1 MMRHVL
7 GILIF
12 LLPLLA
18 NAAEWD
24 DAYIEAL
31 FADRLTDPIEG
42 VWQFPADGA
51 SVVIVRHTSTTYD
64 IFLLDSPRL
73 DVKPGT
79 LVGSAVASPKKNYYD
94 GELKPRN
101 LGKKT
106 FTGNQSVTF
115 TVNPEGTLSI
125 RPYSDGYK
133 VSLRRWLNYFLKI
146 SITRDN
152 GRPKDLDGARRVY
165 PYRLS
170 DNYPVCL

>member
-1 MMRHVL
+1 MHRYVVV
-7 GILIF
+7 IVISIIPLIS
-12 LLPLLA
+12 LS
-18 NAAEWD
+18 AEWD
-24 DAYIEAL
+24 ESYVEGL
-31 FADRLTDPIEG
+31 FADRLLDPIEG

-51 SVVIVRHTSTTYD
+51 TIAIVMDTSTTFD

-79 LVGSAVASPKKNYYD
+79 LVGSAIMSPKKNYYD

-101 LGKKT
+101 LGNKLKL
-106 FTGNQSVTF
+106 GKQSVTF
-115 TVNPEGTLSI
+115 TVNDGGTLTI

-133 VSLRRWLNYFLKI
+133 MSLRRWFSYFFKI
-146 SITRDN
+146 SIMKEN

-170 DNYPVCL
+170 DNYPICL

>member
-1 MMRHVL
+1 MIRYVV
-7 GILIF
+7 GILVF
-12 LLPLLA
+12 LVPFLSVS
-18 NAAEWD
+18 AEWNEKYVRD
-24 DAYIEAL
+24 L
-31 FADRLTDPIEG
+31 FSGRLIDPIEG

-51 SVVIVRHTSTTYD
+51 SIVIVKATSTTFD

-79 LVGSAVASPKKNYYD
+79 LVGSAVVSPKRNYYD

-101 LGKKT
+101 LGKKMKL
-106 FTGNQSVTF
+106 GNQSVTF
-115 TVNPEGTLSI
+115 TVNDNGTLTI

-133 VSLRRWLNYFLKI
+133 VSFRRWLNYFLKI

-152 GRPKDLDGARRVY
+152 GRPKDLDGARRIY

-170 DNYPVCL
+170 DNYLICL

>member
-1 MMRHVL
+1 MLRYVV
-7 GILIF
+7 GILF
-12 LLPLLA
+12 LLFPLLCFS
-18 NAAEWD
+18 AEWD
-24 DAYIEAL
+24 EGYVEAL
-31 FADRLTDPIEG
+31 FADRLLDPIEG

-51 SVVIVRHTSTTYD
+51 SIVIVKNTSTTFD

-79 LVGSAVASPKKNYYD
+79 LVGSAVVSPKKNYYD

-101 LGKKT
+101 LGNKLKL
-106 FTGNQSVTF
+106 GSQSVTF
-115 TVNPEGTLSI
+115 TVNDGGTLSI

-133 VSLRRWLNYFLKI
+133 VSFRRWLGYFLKI

-152 GRPKDLDGARRVY
+152 SRPKDLDGARRIY

-170 DNYPVCL
+170 DNYPICL